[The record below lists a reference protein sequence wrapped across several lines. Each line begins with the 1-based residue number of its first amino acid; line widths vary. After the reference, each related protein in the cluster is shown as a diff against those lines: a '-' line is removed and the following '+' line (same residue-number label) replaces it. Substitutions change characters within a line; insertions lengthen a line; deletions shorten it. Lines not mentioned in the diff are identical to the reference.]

1 MRIGAHTLPTV
12 HFYTPS
18 VLETAPS
25 QLRRSSLS
33 LVQMFLTNNA
43 TATAT
48 ATGGERPAEAGDAL
62 SHSPAACSIR
72 DLLAR

>member
-1 MRIGAHTLPTV
+1 MRIGAHTLPNV
-12 HFYTPS
+12 RFYTPS

-33 LVQMFLTNNA
+33 LVQMFLPNA
-43 TATAT
+43 TTA
-48 ATGGERPAEAGDAL
+48 GGERPAEAGDAL
-62 SHSPAACSIR
+62 THSAAACSIR